1 MRTRVLLLLMTS
13 YALSPPALAA
23 NLSVLDDPSLG
34 GRNRYD
40 RCLELVKRNPATAL
54 GAANGWIGDG
64 GGAAALHCSALALVS
79 LRRFAEAAAKLDQAA
94 REPASNAVSMRA
106 ELLDQAGNAWL
117 LASQPAKADASF
129 SGALA
134 FAPQDEDVLADRA
147 RARGQRR
154 DWRGAEADLS
164 AVLSLDPDRLDALVL
179 RASARHA
186 LGDRV
191 DARKDIDHALDLD
204 SGYPEAL
211 LERGTMKF
219 EAGDLAGARSDWQQ
233 TLRAAP
239 DSEAAHAAQT
249 RIQALAAPAKPDTR

>member
-1 MRTRVLLLLMTS
+1 MRARVLLLPMIS
-13 YALSPPALAA
+13 YAALSSLALAA
-23 NLSVLDDPSLG
+23 NLVALDDPSLG

-54 GAANGWIGDG
+54 GLADGWTGGG

-79 LRRFAEAAAKLDQAA
+79 LKRYADAAAKLDQAA
-94 REPASNAVSMRA
+94 HASGSNAMRA

-117 LASQPAKADASF
+117 LAGQPGKADASF

-134 FAPQDEDVLADRA
+134 FVPQDEDVLSDRG
-147 RARGQRR
+147 RARGLRK

-186 LGDRV
+186 LGDSI
-191 DARKDIDHALDLD
+191 DARKDVDHALDLD
-204 SGYPEAL
+204 PGYPEAL

-219 EAGDLAGARSDWQQ
+219 ESGDLAGARADWQQ

-249 RIQALAAPAKPDTR
+249 RMQALVAPAKPDAH